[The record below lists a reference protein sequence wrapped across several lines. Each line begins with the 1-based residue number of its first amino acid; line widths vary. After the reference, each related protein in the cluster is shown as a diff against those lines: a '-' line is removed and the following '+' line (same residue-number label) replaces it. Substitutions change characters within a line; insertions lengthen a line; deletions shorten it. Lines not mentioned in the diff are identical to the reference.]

1 MESYS
6 LPLSDSERKEK
17 DSSTQNLRL
26 YRQISCR
33 SSTSLG
39 TKTGGGVVQH
49 STRPIFLCRC
59 KRANQ
64 IECMQDGTA
73 CGFHC
78 EGAGCRVLVLYQIF
92 SFGQQVTILLTTA
105 GIDAIYSAGAEQV
118 DPTACR
124 TKFSA
129 LMKMIPVWRDTL
141 RRVWLKTAVLSLR
154 CRPGANGIEG

>member
-1 MESYS
+1 M
-6 LPLSDSERKEK
+6 PRTRFVSDIFFWTAGD
-17 DSSTQNLRL
+17 DSPDHR
-26 YRQISCR
+26 
-33 SSTSLG
+33 
-39 TKTGGGVVQH
+39 
-49 STRPIFLCRC
+49 
-59 KRANQ
+59 
-64 IECMQDGTA
+64 
-73 CGFHC
+73 
-78 EGAGCRVLVLYQIF
+78 
-92 SFGQQVTILLTTA
+92 